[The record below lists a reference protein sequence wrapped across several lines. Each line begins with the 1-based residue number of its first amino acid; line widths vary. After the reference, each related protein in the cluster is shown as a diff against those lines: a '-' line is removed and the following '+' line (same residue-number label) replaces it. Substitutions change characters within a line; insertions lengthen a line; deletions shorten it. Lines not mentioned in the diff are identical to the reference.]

1 MDIEND
7 IKQLVAVL
15 DSLKTRYS
23 ENSLDAALGAAVVEF
38 YRTQNMGGKRL
49 SRLHDLLGTK
59 IKVNTQKNNV
69 ESIIKNAVK
78 EAILVGDVGEIIP
91 ELQYAALTLVMTL
104 VDTFTETNQLE
115 LAEKIKKTFKESS
128 LELATMLE
136 NDSQE
141 VLH

>member
-7 IKQLVAVL
+7 IKQLIAVL

-23 ENSLDAALGAAVVEF
+23 ENSLDAALCAAVVEF
-38 YRTQNMGGKRL
+38 YHTQNMGGKRL
-49 SRLHDLLGTK
+49 SRIHDLLETK
-59 IKVNTQKNNV
+59 IKVNTQKNNI

-78 EAILVGDVGEIIP
+78 EAILVGDAGEIIP

-104 VDTFTETNQLE
+104 VDTFTKTNQLE
-115 LAEKIKKTFKESS
+115 LAEKIKKAFKESS
-128 LELATMLE
+128 LKLATMLE
-136 NDSQE
+136 NDSLE

>member
-7 IKQLVAVL
+7 IKQLIAVL

-23 ENSLDAALGAAVVEF
+23 ENSLDAALCAAVVEF
-38 YRTQNMGGKRL
+38 YHTQNMGGKRL
-49 SRLHDLLGTK
+49 SRIHDLLGTK
-59 IKVNTQKNNV
+59 IKVNTQKNNI

-78 EAILVGDVGEIIP
+78 EAILVGDAGEIIP

-104 VDTFTETNQLE
+104 VDTFTKTNQLE
-115 LAEKIKKTFKESS
+115 LAEKIKKAFKESS
-128 LELATMLE
+128 LKLATMLE
-136 NDSQE
+136 NDSLE

>member
-23 ENSLDAALGAAVVEF
+23 EDSLDAALGAAVVEF
-38 YRTQNMGGKRL
+38 YRDQNTGDKRL
-49 SRLHDLLGTK
+49 SCLHDLLGTK
-59 IKVNTQKNNV
+59 IKVNTQKNNI

-78 EAILVGDVGEIIP
+78 EAILVGDAGEIIP
-91 ELQYAALTLVMTL
+91 ELQYAALTLTMTL

-115 LAEKIKKTFKESS
+115 LAEKIKKAFKESS
-128 LELATMLE
+128 LALATMLE
-136 NDSQE
+136 NDSPE
-141 VLH
+141 ALH

>member
-7 IKQLVAVL
+7 VKQLIAVL

-23 ENSLDAALGAAVVEF
+23 ENSLDAALGAAVVAF
-38 YRTQNMGGKRL
+38 YHAQNMGDKRL

-59 IKVNTQKNNV
+59 IKVNTQKNNI

-91 ELQYAALTLVMTL
+91 ELQYAALTLAMTL
-104 VDTFTETNQLE
+104 VDTFTESNQLE
-115 LAEKIKKTFKESS
+115 LAEKTKKAFKESS

-136 NDSQE
+136 NDSLE

>member
-23 ENSLDAALGAAVVEF
+23 EDSLDAALGAAVVEF

-59 IKVNTQKNNV
+59 IKVNTQKNNI

-115 LAEKIKKTFKESS
+115 LAEKIKKAFKESS
-128 LELATMLE
+128 LKLATMLE
-136 NDSQE
+136 NDSPE